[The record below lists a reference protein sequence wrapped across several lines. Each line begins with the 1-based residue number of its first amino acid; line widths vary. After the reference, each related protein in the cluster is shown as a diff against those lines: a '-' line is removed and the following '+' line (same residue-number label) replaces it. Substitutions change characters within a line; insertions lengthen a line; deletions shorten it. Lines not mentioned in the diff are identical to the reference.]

1 MTEISRFESR
11 GRLENH
17 FGKATL
23 SIPDRDSNLDLP
35 VIGSL
40 AHSKSSALD
49 HVATERRSRRMA
61 RSLLILLLTLG
72 TLLKIRLLQ
81 MGPHPPTFSTADN
94 PTARCSSFM
103 TRFLTFSYLP
113 AFNFFLLLWPQWLS
127 FDWGMDAIPRITSL
141 FDPRV
146 FLALVFYCF
155 LYRIVRHSLSVIFNV
170 TSSPQEDFLQKEPR
184 IYQNY
189 QRLSGY
195 QQHRRVILD
204 GHRKV
209 SNKQS
214 RCFSSGSS
222 DPEKFLSLCPVCKHN
237 FTNSHHSL
245 LCRNNNNNNNISS
258 VEETGVEECTC
269 QSILVKTSSHVP
281 DNRSR
286 VAHPKRGPSTS
297 SNLNRAELVLLSLAF
312 LTIPFLPA
320 TNLFFYVGFVVAE
333 RVLYLPSVGYCLLV
347 GVGCHAMNER
357 TSRRLVT
364 LCLALLVV
372 SFCVRTLLR
381 NKDWYDEESLYRS
394 GLHINPPKAGG
405 APTNSSRLL
414 PLSVKGCRVAGGSA
428 YALLVSVGTGKTTKE
443 SLGDRSK
450 GMLGNKI
457 TYTIYKGQP
466 WMKQLRWDGSHSWVK
481 VGWKSPWVKVGWKSP
496 WVKVGWKSSWVK
508 VEWKSSW
515 VKAGSYGNLGS
526 VLSSKGRTEEA
537 EWAFRMAL
545 RYRVNM
551 ADVHYNIGV
560 LLQGKEHFQEAI
572 KSYELAIHYRP
583 SLALAYLN
591 LGQLLERL
599 SRCEEAVLV
608 YRRCSRLDGTGL
620 KDPRAHEAT
629 RVSALLRLGRLYAN
643 QGRLTEAAQ
652 AYQEAVDK
660 MPEYF
665 PPQWEK
671 GGEETIIS
679 VRMSICHAAGVWSH
693 TNGGI
698 IVNLWS
704 DIRRC
709 IDRAREAVNPRR
721 SLANALVVF
730 SSTAE
735 DGEIEVQILVG

>member
-1 MTEISRFESR
+1 MSRFRDGGDDVPRVTTSVKQWTAMLGCVWFATCAVFSKETGVTVLGVCAAYDLLIHSR
-11 GRLENH
+11 RWRGQRHGDIFN
-17 FGKATL
+17 K
-23 SIPDRDSNLDLP
+23 
-35 VIGSL
+35 
-40 AHSKSSALD
+40 
-49 HVATERRSRRMA
+49 RRSRRMA

-72 TLLKIRLLQ
+72 ILLKIRLLQ

-94 PTARCSSFM
+94 PTARCSSFLA
-103 TRFLTFSYLP
+103 RFLTFSYLP

-141 FDPRV
+141 FDPRI

-155 LYRIVRHSLSVIFNV
+155 LYRIVRHSLSVICKV
-170 TSSPQEDFLQKEPR
+170 TFSPPEDFLQKEPR

-189 QRLSGY
+189 QGLSGY
-195 QQHRRVILD
+195 QKHRRVILD

-214 RCFSSGSS
+214 RCFCSGSS
-222 DPEKFLSLCPVCKHN
+222 DSEQFLSSCPVCEHN

-258 VEETGVEECTC
+258 VEETEVEECTC

-281 DNRSR
+281 YSRSR
-286 VAHPKRGPSTS
+286 VTHPKRGPSTS
-297 SNLNRAELVLLSLAF
+297 RNLNRAELVLLSLAF

-347 GVGCHAMNER
+347 GVGCHAMSER

-394 GLHINPPKAGG
+394 GIHINPPKA
-405 APTNSSRLL
+405 
-414 PLSVKGCRVAGGSA
+414 
-428 YALLVSVGTGKTTKE
+428 
-443 SLGDRSK
+443 
-450 GMLGNKI
+450 
-457 TYTIYKGQP
+457 
-466 WMKQLRWDGSHSWVK
+466 
-481 VGWKSPWVKVGWKSP
+481 
-496 WVKVGWKSSWVK
+496 
-508 VEWKSSW
+508 
-515 VKAGSYGNLGS
+515 YGNLGS

-629 RVSALLRLGRLYAN
+629 RVSALLHLGRLYAD

-665 PPQWEK
+665 PPQ
-671 GGEETIIS
+671 
-679 VRMSICHAAGVWSH
+679 
-693 TNGGI
+693 
-698 IVNLWS
+698 
-704 DIRRC
+704 
-709 IDRAREAVNPRR
+709 
-721 SLANALVVF
+721 LANALVVL

-735 DGEIEVQILVG
+735 DGDMKVQISVYSHSCGGRVENHFVKTILSIPDRDSKLDLHVIDSLVYCESSALDHAANEASRADL